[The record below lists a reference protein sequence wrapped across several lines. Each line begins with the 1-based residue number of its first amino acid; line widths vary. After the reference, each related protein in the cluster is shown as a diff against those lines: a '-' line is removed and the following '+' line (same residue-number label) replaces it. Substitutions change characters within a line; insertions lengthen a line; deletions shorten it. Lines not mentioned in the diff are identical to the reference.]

1 MQESKYIHTEKDKK
15 DDVLLIKEFTKA
27 FEDKFKNLLH
37 LVVFNYG
44 ELDVIDDFKYCVD
57 KGVLPGAETVYF
69 LHSQENIREMIW
81 ISTEINPNGV
91 GENLIARTFTI
102 KYEKKVKGQLLSRFY
117 NYSINSFNE
126 VIEKF
131 ELFLSSDEIKIVEE
145 KSTTSLQ
152 AAGN

>member
-1 MQESKYIHTEKDKK
+1 MEKNKYLHTGKDKE
-15 DDVLLIKEFTKA
+15 DDILLIKQFTKA
-27 FEDKFKNLLH
+27 FEEKFKDLLH

-44 ELDVIDDFKYCVD
+44 ELDGIDEFIYCVD

-69 LHSQENIREMIW
+69 MHYQENIREMIW

-102 KYEKKVKGQLLSRFY
+102 NYEKKVKGQLLSRFY
-117 NYSINSFNE
+117 KYSIISYSD

-131 ELFLSSDEIKIVEE
+131 ELFLSSDEIKIVDG
-145 KSTTSLQ
+145 K
-152 AAGN
+152 